1 MLAFQVPTE
10 LSTVRANTVVAIA
23 NVAKAK
29 VNILFIVILLSEL
42 S

>member
-1 MLAFQVPTE
+1 
-10 LSTVRANTVVAIA
+10 VAIA